1 MATTVP
7 NASLIAQPPIINT
20 IMKEYALKEFVLG
33 LLMAKETQ
41 VNVYQ
46 IHKRLMECMLMKLL
60 ISLLIQQL
68 AIQRTGLYTL
78 H

>member
-1 MATTVP
+1 
-7 NASLIAQPPIINT
+7 
-20 IMKEYALKEFVLG
+20 MKEYALKEFVLG
-33 LLMAKETQ
+33 LLIAKETQ

-68 AIQRTGLYTL
+68 AIQRTGLYTPRL
-78 H
+78 MNRAKDVFLTA